1 MKSSQM
7 TKTSTELEWR
17 ALLEKR
23 AGLPSFTCQGSL
35 GAWGSRQKAVEANK
49 PKGLTSRLAAPSPN
63 STFCSIATPRNM
75 SSSKSSPHH
84 CNFNA
89 QTNSSLN
96 FTKKALLGEDVKQP
110 ETRTRR
116 NDIADK
122 ILSSS
127 GSQANQRISR
137 PSSFST
143 TTHPT
148 PTSPSPSS
156 FSTTIE
162 AASNIR
168 PAVHKRERGG
178 GSSNARYVFHI

>member
-23 AGLPSFTCQGSL
+23 AGLPSFTFQGSL
-35 GAWGSRQKAVEANK
+35 GAWGSRQKAEANK
-49 PKGLTSRLAAPSPN
+49 PKGLTSRLPAPSPN
-63 STFCSIATPRNM
+63 STFCSIATPRNK
-75 SSSKSSPHH
+75 SSSKSSPYH

-96 FTKKALLGEDVKQP
+96 FTKKALLGEEVKQP

-143 TTHPT
+143 T
-148 PTSPSPSS
+148 
-156 FSTTIE
+156 IE

>member
-23 AGLPSFTCQGSL
+23 AGLPSFTFQGSL
-35 GAWGSRQKAVEANK
+35 GAWGSRQKAEANK
-49 PKGLTSRLAAPSPN
+49 PKGLTSRLPAPSPN

-127 GSQANQRISR
+127 GSQSNQRISR

-143 TTHPT
+143 IIQ
-148 PTSPSPSS
+148 PTS
-156 FSTTIE
+156 
-162 AASNIR
+162 NKR

-178 GSSNARYVFHI
+178 GSLNARYIFHT